1 MGKKSFFS
9 EEDQWKRLVNDEK
22 QRILTIESDPVRIL
36 MQVFELC
43 IDNFDCNN
51 LATKQPILYKS
62 LLTLYESNKRE
73 PLLLEQNASSL
84 SELLYAF
91 NAYKEEIR
99 FTDIQLFYALLRFI
113 DMLKTTKAGKIYY
126 RI

>member
-22 QRILTIESDPVRIL
+22 QRILTIESDSVQIL
-36 MQVFELC
+36 MQVFDLC